1 MDWTPEQEREA
12 SSLTKQGYRNLKIV
26 ADKWAGLRRE
36 GDKVL
41 MYVGL
46 TVEGN
51 FDRCES
57 HEELRTAL
65 AAIAAHPAGLTISG
79 FGRSPAIKAVAT
91 HESSS

>member
-12 SSLTKQGYRNLKIV
+12 KALTAQGYRNLKIV
-26 ADKWAGLRRE
+26 GGKWAGLRRE

-46 TVEGN
+46 TVDGK

-65 AAIAAHPAGLTISG
+65 AAIAAHTKLEEPELNETCWG
-79 FGRSPAIKAVAT
+79 
-91 HESSS
+91 